1 MKAPHQQGRMVHV
14 FCRMVRV
21 FCTPPPPETPLSC
34 QHLAEKQEDQK
45 LKVNS
50 VYGEFLASLGHG
62 SLKKKKKSAEDYSK
76 TQLTT

>member
-1 MKAPHQQGRMVHV
+1 MKAPHQQGRMVH
-14 FCRMVRV
+14 V

-62 SLKKKKKSAEDYSK
+62 SLKKKKKC
-76 TQLTT
+76 